1 MNTINDASNRHLRK
15 LDRARWLAEI
25 EVAHDIVVSEAQEK
39 HDSIYNIVFNENAEI
54 DESIIV
60 EMQQL
65 AQFRSDQQTG
75 GNFFSRLTKSIP
87 FFSPSEPM
95 MPFVVQSDSAG
106 ASLPTIP
113 PPSAFLAYKGEPSS
127 KGGELRSSS
136 RSYVGHHKHAIT
148 LIFVSMAFVL
158 AIGLIVTVS
167 DLKELPPST
176 TETMRL
182 IKSVLVQQNVE
193 AKALSKRGSPQY
205 EALVWLA
212 EEIESGK
219 MQYKSLENDVTVVT
233 NDQGQVTS
241 MNEAYGEKREL
252 LERFVLVTLHQAT
265 TSTKSW
271 LKDDNWLEQGL
282 SVCSGWF
289 GVDCIVV
296 PEEGPQISVVTKLK
310 LSENEMKGPIPK
322 ELAHLSA
329 LTKLY
334 LDGNALTGTLPDN
347 IGDLSSLLS
356 LRISENN
363 LTGIVPDSVCKL
375 KDNGVLQEIESSCG
389 GGSGKIECFC
399 CSECI

>member
-1 MNTINDASNRHLRK
+1 MDTINDTSDRHLRK
-15 LDRARWLAEI
+15 LDRARRLAEI
-25 EVAHDIVVSEAQEK
+25 EVAYNKIVSEAQEK
-39 HDSIYNIVFNENAEI
+39 HDNIYNTVFNENAEI
-54 DESIIV
+54 DEAVIV

-65 AQFRSDQQTG
+65 AQFRVDQRAR
-75 GNFFSRLTKSIP
+75 GNFFSRMKKSIP
-87 FFSPSEPM
+87 FLSSSEPM
-95 MPFVVQSDSAG
+95 MPFVIQSDSVG

-113 PPSAFLAYKGEPSS
+113 PPSAFMAYKHEPSCE
-127 KGGELRSSS
+127 GGTLSSS
-136 RSYVGHHKHAIT
+136 ARGFVGHHKNSIT
-148 LIFVSMAFVL
+148 LFFVIMAFVL

-176 TETMRL
+176 TENMRL

-193 AKALSKRGSPQY
+193 AKPFSNKESSQY
-205 EALVWLA
+205 EALLWLA
-212 EEIESGK
+212 EEMDSGK
-219 MQYKSLENDVTVVT
+219 MRYKSLEDEATVVT
-233 NDQGQVTS
+233 DDQGHVTS
-241 MNEAYGEKREL
+241 INEAYGEKRDL
-252 LERFVLVTLHQAT
+252 LERFVLVTLHKAT
-265 TSTKSW
+265 TSW

-289 GVDCIVV
+289 GVGCIIV
-296 PEEGPQISVVTKLK
+296 PEVGPQMSVVTQLR

-329 LTKLY
+329 LKQLY

-347 IGDLSSLLS
+347 IGYLSSLSS

-375 KDNGVLQEIESSCG
+375 KDDGVLQEIESSCG
-389 GGSGKIECFC
+389 GGNGKIECYC